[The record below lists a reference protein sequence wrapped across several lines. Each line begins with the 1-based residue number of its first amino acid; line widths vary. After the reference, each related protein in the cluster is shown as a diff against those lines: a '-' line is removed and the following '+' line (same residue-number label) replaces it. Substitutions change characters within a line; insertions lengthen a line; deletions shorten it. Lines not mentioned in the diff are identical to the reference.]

1 MYLKDSLVTVVK
13 KLHRWFFGQ
22 EISLEMKKF
31 LKNLSWITSGS
42 ITMVAIMFI
51 TTLLAGRILG
61 PAEYGK
67 YALIVSMGQIFVLPM
82 IMGLNTSLIKY
93 SASSNNPSR
102 EISSSFFLVIIFT
115 LVSASVI
122 YLFRNYI
129 GELFKT
135 SANLVTFGVI
145 YSAILSFNYF
155 MEASLKGLQK
165 FRLISLLNVSNALTV
180 MLVFFVYITITKD
193 YSFRSYI
200 IAISIGLLTYGIV
213 AISKNIPKLKNYQPQ
228 VAKKLVR
235 YGLYA
240 VLGGV
245 AGFAFSNVDRL
256 ILNSYLGFS
265 SVGIYT
271 VYASAG
277 SFLPSQVQQMF
288 NHVFFPSISSMD
300 DRNKPEVFN
309 KLVKVFK
316 IGFIPFVIANFL
328 LVILIVFLY
337 GKDYQLNYYF
347 AFLFAFANTVFAF
360 QSVFSWLIASYGE
373 KALRANVF
381 ISLLSGLINV
391 ALVILLTKRFGLIG
405 AVIAFLVSSSLLVFL
420 FTRYLRVYCFSKKR

>member
-1 MYLKDSLVTVVK
+1 
-13 KLHRWFFGQ
+13 
-22 EISLEMKKF
+22 
-31 LKNLSWITSGS
+31 
-42 ITMVAIMFI
+42 
-51 TTLLAGRILG
+51 
-61 PAEYGK
+61 
-67 YALIVSMGQIFVLPM
+67 
-82 IMGLNTSLIKY
+82 
-93 SASSNNPSR
+93 
-102 EISSSFFLVIIFT
+102 
-115 LVSASVI
+115 
-122 YLFRNYI
+122 
-129 GELFKT
+129 
-135 SANLVTFGVI
+135 
-145 YSAILSFNYF
+145 
-155 MEASLKGLQK
+155 
-165 FRLISLLNVSNALTV
+165 

-265 SVGIYT
+265 SVGIYA

-347 AFLFAFANTVFAF
+347 AFLFAFANTVFAS